1 MNALKASGGNTFMEQ
16 TNHQKKKL
24 ASKLDFMP
32 MAVSFIIILL
42 LCLSFFLAPEGSK
55 HVLDSVRFFIGEE
68 FGVYY
73 LAIGLGIFLLSLYLA
88 FSRFGTIRLGS
99 PSEKPKYSAFAWGSM
114 MFTSGLAADILF
126 YSLCEWILYANDPHM
141 ANMGSIQDWSSVYP
155 LFHWGPIPWSF
166 YVVLACAFGFM
177 LHVRKC
183 KKQKYSEACRPI
195 LGSLA
200 DRAPGRIIDLLAV
213 FALLAGTATTFSLA
227 TPLMS
232 QTAASLLHVESSKWI
247 TIAILGVTCVVYTF
261 SVVRGMKG
269 VMKLA
274 SSCVYLFFALLA
286 YVFLA
291 GGEAR
296 YIVETGFSA
305 LGTLAQNFFTLST
318 YTDPART
325 TSFPQTW
332 TMFYWAYWMVWAVAA
347 PFFIGSISRGR
358 TVKQTILGGYL
369 FGLGGTFTS
378 FIILGNYSLGLQVSG
393 QLDVMGI
400 YNAGQ
405 DLYSTIIA
413 VINTLPL
420 PQMVLILLILT
431 MITFYATS
439 FDAIALVAS
448 AYSYK
453 EIPDGGEPHM
463 GVKIFWSLMLI
474 LLPIALVFSDS
485 SMANLQTVSIIAAFP
500 LAAVILLIV
509 ASFLKDGKAYLN
521 ELGSQSPKTEQT
533 EEENR

>member
-1 MNALKASGGNTFMEQ
+1 MNEPHSDN
-16 TNHQKKKL
+16 KKL
-24 ASKLDFMP
+24 AARLDIMP
-32 MAVSFIIILL
+32 MAVSLALILA
-42 LCLSFFLAPEGSK
+42 LCLAFFLVPEQSK
-55 HVLDSVRFFIGEE
+55 HILDSVRFFIGEE

-73 LAIGLGIFLLSLYLA
+73 LAVGLGIFLLSLYLA
-88 FSRFGTIRLGS
+88 FSPFGTIRLGA
-99 PSEKPKYSAFAWGSM
+99 PGEKPQYSAFSWGAM

-141 ANMGSIQDWSSVYP
+141 AEMGSIQDWSSVYP

-195 LGSLA
+195 LGA
-200 DRAPGRIIDLLAV
+200 MTDKAPGRLIDLLAV

-232 QTAASLLHVESSKWI
+232 QTAASLFHVNSSKWI
-247 TIAILGVTCVVYTF
+247 TIGILIVTCMVYTF

-291 GGEAR
+291 GGETR

-305 LGTLAQNFFTLST
+305 VGTLIQNFFTLAT
-318 YTDPART
+318 FTDPQRT

-347 PFFIGSISRGR
+347 PFFIGSISKGR
-358 TVKQTILGGYL
+358 TVKQTILGGYV

-393 QLDVMGI
+393 RLDVMGL
-400 YNAGQ
+400 YNASQ

-413 VINTLPL
+413 IINTLPMA
-420 PQMVLILLILT
+420 QIVLILLALA

-453 EIPDGGEPHM
+453 ELPDGQEPHM
-463 GVKIFWSLMLI
+463 GVKVFWSLMLI

-509 ASFLKDGKAYLN
+509 ASFLKDGKKYL
-521 ELGSQSPKTEQT
+521 
-533 EEENR
+533 EENRK